1 MEEIK
6 KTLLEIL
13 TDLHPD
19 VDFEGCD
26 TIVDDKIL
34 DSFDIISLV
43 SDINDEFDVVITAE
57 KIIPDNFNSLDALC
71 NLVRKLMDED

>member
-71 NLVRKLMDED
+71 NLVRELMDED